1 MLAANG
7 KDMKGKAGSGFFAM
21 AALVILTVIVGCT
34 TVKETYLNPLAD
46 AESIKRV
53 AILPFMNLT
62 NDNQATFA
70 IEEGFLIELLKIGT
84 ISVSNPG
91 EVRKAVE
98 LEGLRPGSVD
108 RATLEKIGKQLD
120 CNAVLVGTVSL
131 FDKSTPE
138 VSISGQL
145 IDVESGEIIWA
156 STMGSVGRTDLPTFG
171 IGETTSVRR
180 LTQSIIK
187 EMVKSMLTAPS
198 GRK

>member
-1 MLAANG
+1 MVAAIG
-7 KDMKGKAGSGFFAM
+7 KDGNRTMGSRMRAVSAIVILF
-21 AALVILTVIVGCT
+21 AALGCS
-34 TVKETYLNPLAD
+34 TVKEVYLNPLAD
-46 AESIKRV
+46 ADSIKRV

-62 NDNQATFA
+62 NDNQATFT

-84 ISVSNPG
+84 ISVNNPG

-108 RATLEKIGKQLD
+108 RATLEKIGKQLG

-138 VSISGQL
+138 VSISSQL

-180 LTQSIIK
+180 LTQAIIK
-187 EMVKSMLTAPS
+187 EMVRSMMTGPG

>member
-1 MLAANG
+1 MNAATR
-7 KDMKGKAGSGFFAM
+7 GSIGGSVVPRLYAM
-21 AALVILTVIVGCT
+21 AAVVILAVAFGCT
-34 TVKETYLNPLAD
+34 TVKEVYLNPLAD
-46 AESIKRV
+46 SETIKRV
-53 AILPFMNLT
+53 AILPFLNLT
-62 NDNQATFA
+62 NDNQATFVV
-70 IEEGFLIELLKIGT
+70 EEGFLIELLKIGA
-84 ISVSNPG
+84 IAVSNPG

-98 LEGLRPGSVD
+98 SQNLRPGSVD
-108 RATLEKIGKQLD
+108 RETLEKIGKQLD

-180 LTQSIIK
+180 LTQAVIK
-187 EMVKSMLTAPS
+187 QMVNSMMTAPR
-198 GRK
+198 GKR